1 MTAVVPP
8 TTSRYAAGRP
18 RPVPDLAPIPF
29 SRLTAVELRKQVD
42 TRAGRWLL
50 ASIVAVNA
58 VFALLV
64 LLTSDPE
71 FLTWRVLTET
81 TTAGQLLLLP
91 LIGILAATS
100 EWTQRTALS
109 TFTLEPRRTRVNLA
123 KLAGAVV
130 LGAVTLVLTL
140 AAAAALN
147 GLGALLRGGD
157 GSWQMDWALLGGLSL
172 ALVVLVTQGVAFGLL
187 FLSTPIAIVSY
198 LLVPTAW
205 TLVVMLVSGLHGV
218 APWLDL
224 NVGLGPLMV
233 GEMTPES
240 WAHLASSAAVWVAL
254 PLALGLVRT
263 ARREVA

>member
-8 TTSRYAAGRP
+8 TTSRYAGDS
-18 RPVPDLAPIPF
+18 RPVADVPAIPF
-29 SRLTAVELRKQVD
+29 RRLTAVELRKQVD

-50 ASIVAVNA
+50 VSIVAVNVILA
-58 VFALLV
+58 VLV
-64 LLTSDPE
+64 LLTSPPE
-71 FLTWRVLTET
+71 LLTWRALTET
-81 TTAGQLLLLP
+81 TTIGQLLLLP

-100 EWTQRTALS
+100 EWTQRTALT

-123 KLAGAVV
+123 KLTGAVA

-157 GSWQMDWALLGGLSL
+157 GSWQMDWAMLGGLSL
-172 ALVVLVTQGVAFGLL
+172 ALLVLVTQGVAFGLL

-198 LLVPTAW
+198 LLIPTAW
-205 TLVVMLVSGLHGV
+205 TAVVMLVSALDGV

-224 NVGLGPLMV
+224 SIGLEALMA
-233 GEMTPES
+233 GEMTPQT
-240 WAHLASSAAVWVAL
+240 WLHLASSTAVWVAL
-254 PLALGLVRT
+254 PLVLGLVRT